1 MCFKKEKPS
10 SFAVCRRNLGV
21 AYEDQCLKPLP
32 RNSYDQ
38 SLDWVITEQKIKEF

>member
-1 MCFKKEKPS
+1 MDLDQIKENKKSCALKKRS
-10 SFAVCRRNLGV
+10 RAH
-21 AYEDQCLKPLP
+21 CLKPLP